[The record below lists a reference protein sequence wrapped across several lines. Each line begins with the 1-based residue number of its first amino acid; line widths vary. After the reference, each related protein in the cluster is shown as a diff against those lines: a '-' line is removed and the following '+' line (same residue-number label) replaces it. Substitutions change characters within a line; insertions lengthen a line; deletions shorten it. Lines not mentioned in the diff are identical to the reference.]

1 MAAGL
6 IWSAEALGDL
16 DAIADYIHRDSP
28 HHARREVDAALDL
41 AGSIVEQPLIGRIV
55 PELDDP
61 NIRERFLYSY
71 RMLYAIAPERIEIVA
86 LIHGRRLLESIE
98 DRLG

>member
-6 IWSAEALGDL
+6 IWSAEALADL

-28 HHARREVDAALDL
+28 YHARRVVDAALDL
-41 AGSIVEQPLIGRIV
+41 AQSIAEQPKIGRIV

-61 NIRERFLYSY
+61 NLRERFLYSY
-71 RMLYAIAPERIEIVA
+71 RMLYAITSERIEIIA
-86 LIHGRRLLESIE
+86 MIHGRRLLESVE
-98 DRLG
+98 DRFE

>member
-28 HHARREVDAALDL
+28 HHARRVVDAALDL
-41 AGSIVEQPLIGRIV
+41 AQSAAEQPLIGRIV
-55 PELDDP
+55 PELGDP

-71 RMLYAIAPERIEIVA
+71 RMLYAVGPERIEIVA
-86 LIHGRRLLESIE
+86 LIHGRRLLESVGE
-98 DRLG
+98 RFE

>member
-1 MAAGL
+1 MVARL

-28 HHARREVDAALDL
+28 QHARRVVDAALDL
-41 AGSIVEQPLIGRIV
+41 AQSVAEQPKIGRIV

-61 NIRERFLYSY
+61 NVRERFLYSY
-71 RMLYAIAPERIEIVA
+71 RMLYAITSEQIEIVA
-86 LIHGRRLLESIE
+86 LIHGRRLPGSVE
-98 DRLG
+98 DRF

>member
-1 MAAGL
+1 MVARL

-28 HHARREVDAALDL
+28 QHARRVVDAALDL
-41 AGSIVEQPLIGRIV
+41 AQSVAEQPKIGRIV

-61 NIRERFLYSY
+61 NVRERFLYSY
-71 RMLYAIAPERIEIVA
+71 RMLYAITSEQIEIVA
-86 LIHGRRLLESIE
+86 LIHGRRLLGSVE
-98 DRLG
+98 DRF